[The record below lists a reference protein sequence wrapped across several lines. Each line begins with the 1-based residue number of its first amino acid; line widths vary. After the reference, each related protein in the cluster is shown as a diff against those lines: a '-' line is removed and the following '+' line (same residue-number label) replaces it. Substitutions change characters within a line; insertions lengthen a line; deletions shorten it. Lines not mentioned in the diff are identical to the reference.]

1 MLLNYVIM
9 VNKGDI
15 DWSFVDVAEPLP
27 ASDYPEGSP
36 VCEWGKLKVA
46 PNDKGLRVLCSDC
59 GEPVQ
64 LKGFS
69 SHGLQWSGAANVTS
83 ANVKFMKEQWGCNV
97 FRIVVY
103 VNEEGGFFCNP
114 THLTFHVENAV
125 RWCGENGIYC
135 LIDWHVHN
143 PGNPQDAKY
152 RNCPLSGNDLA
163 ATFFHYC
170 AKRFRNQK
178 HVIYELCNE
187 PNSRGEVTVVS
198 WRDVIK
204 PYCEEMLCIVRQ
216 YDPDVVVVC
225 GTPSWSQRPQ
235 DVIGFEPADRSGK
248 CFGNVMYSFHFY
260 AASHNDGRK
269 TDTDTKFE
277 GVDFFKLFTDGDAEN
292 GVPPILEALPIF
304 VTEWGTTDASGWT
317 NFRPDLADVWMRIFD
332 GDNSAGQRVSW
343 CNWSFSAEGGVCAA
357 LKWNCGNMYD
367 ASSAILS
374 DSGRYVVGKI
384 MKM

>member
-1 MLLNYVIM
+1 
-9 VNKGDI
+9 
-15 DWSFVDVAEPLP
+15 
-27 ASDYPEGSP
+27 
-36 VCEWGKLKVA
+36 
-46 PNDKGLRVLCSDC
+46 
-59 GEPVQ
+59 
-64 LKGFS
+64 
-69 SHGLQWSGAANVTS
+69 
-83 ANVKFMKEQWGCNV
+83 
-97 FRIVVY
+97 
-103 VNEEGGFFCNP
+103 
-114 THLTFHVENAV
+114 
-125 RWCGENGIYC
+125 
-135 LIDWHVHN
+135 
-143 PGNPQDAKY
+143 
-152 RNCPLSGNDLA
+152 
-163 ATFFHYC
+163 
-170 AKRFRNQK
+170 
-178 HVIYELCNE
+178 
-187 PNSRGEVTVVS
+187 
-198 WRDVIK
+198 
-204 PYCEEMLCIVRQ
+204 
-216 YDPDVVVVC
+216 
-225 GTPSWSQRPQ
+225 
-235 DVIGFEPADRSGK
+235 VIGFEPADRSGK